1 MYEYN
6 NERRAKT
13 MTRFERELN
22 GSLGSYWAENA
33 KKEIRKMEERQIN
46 GEIFFGADGVVRWT
60 SNNRVMPKDCRE
72 ILSHTAYRDLFSEEA
87 SRAAEDAETAAFLE
101 SYRKN
106 YTGPSEEEKAEMRAA
121 FGTGSTVVDVITGKR
136 IRL

>member
-1 MYEYN
+1 
-6 NERRAKT
+6 
-13 MTRFERELN
+13 MTRFERELS
-22 GSLGSYWAENA
+22 GALGAYWKSSAE
-33 KKEIRKMEERQIN
+33 KEIRKMEERQMN

-72 ILSHTAYRDLFSEEA
+72 ILSHTAYRDFFSEEA

>member
-1 MYEYN
+1 
-6 NERRAKT
+6 
-13 MTRFERELN
+13 MTRFERELS
-22 GSLGSYWAENA
+22 GALGAYWKSSAE
-33 KKEIRKMEERQIN
+33 KEIRKMEERQMN

-106 YTGPSEEEKAEMRAA
+106 YTGPSEEEKAEMRAV
-121 FGTGSTVVDVITGKR
+121 FGTGTTVCDIITGER